1 MHTYVSN
8 IPPLRHCFLVIY
20 HSTTKQGVEICTTK
34 LEGSDLM
41 LVRGRTRFPGRLSLL
56 HTWRAQDTSKAD
68 NFMLEFSHDQLYDF
82 FQKIERVQQQ
92 LDSLS

>member
-1 MHTYVSN
+1 MHAYVSN

-56 HTWRAQDTSKAD
+56 HTWRAQD
-68 NFMLEFSHDQLYDF
+68 SHDECVDWGVVAANCEVPLRRC
-82 FQKIERVQQQ
+82 IARG
-92 LDSLS
+92 